1 MTPSWVEIVVPE
13 SQRELYEQATDHDIV
28 TVSDDTITLGT
39 TRNAVLRMFDERT
52 IVMMDD
58 DLTMLYCVTGEKT
71 RRIEDP
77 EEIMAVIVNTAIMA
91 MDAGVH
97 FFGFFQKDI
106 RQYKGYEPFSLTG
119 WVGGVVGVI
128 DRRFWFAEGHN
139 RVDIDYTMQCLLV
152 DRIIWNDT
160 RYWFAQVR
168 DSNKGGSSETRTK
181 ESDEREIEYLKSR
194 WGDYLK
200 ISEKNSNK
208 KSISVK
214 VKRRQKVNYD

>member
-58 DLTMLYCVTGEKT
+58 DLRMLYCLTGEKT

-139 RVDIDYTMQCLLV
+139 RDADLLSNYVHDRKWGLTDEEIEAYFDEVRRTKAEIPEYVYDVHTIKGKRRGKTKADFFSDEEMALAMKQPSLFDID
-152 DRIIWNDT
+152 
-160 RYWFAQVR
+160 FAAE
-168 DSNKGGSSETRTK
+168 G
-181 ESDEREIEYLKSR
+181 
-194 WGDYLK
+194 
-200 ISEKNSNK
+200 
-208 KSISVK
+208 
-214 VKRRQKVNYD
+214 